1 MRQQAVASLMQ
12 ASESK
17 GSRPSPF
24 PFTTF
29 AALSASAPFNALGST
44 NPEMNV
50 LSVEKVAKRFGPR
63 QLFSNISFGLEKGQ
77 KTAIVARNGT
87 GKSTLLKCIAGVE
100 TPDEGIIT
108 FNKGLRVGYLDQS
121 VEMTAAHSLVDEM
134 LDQDDPVT
142 RAIRDYEH
150 AVARNSDDAV
160 LHKAI
165 DRMTELNAWDHE
177 AHVQV
182 LLHRFG
188 LRDMEQPVN
197 TLSGGQ
203 QKRLAMAK
211 VLINMPDVLILDE
224 PTNHLDLHMIEQLED
239 ELGAPGMTLLLVTHD
254 RYFLDNVCDEIIE
267 MEFGD
272 FTRFKGNYSYYVEK
286 KAALDE
292 VRDATQHH
300 LRGLMRSELEWVR
313 KMPRARGT
321 KSKSRLDAFER
332 IKADATRNF
341 DREEVKIDVKT
352 ERLGGKV
359 IEARNLTKGFG
370 DPADKE
376 NYKPIVKGFNY
387 SLKRGDR
394 IGIVGP
400 NGIGKSTFI
409 DLLTQKIEPDA
420 GTVSIGDTVILGT
433 FGQQGLQLK
442 EDKRILEVVRDIAEM
457 IPLNKGRTLTASGL
471 LERFLFDKEQ
481 QYQYVSTLSGG
492 EKRRLYLCTVLM
504 KNPNVLILDEP
515 TNDLDIPTLNALEDF
530 LTDLDVCLLIV
541 SHDRYFMDKLCTK
554 LLVFEGDGKLK
565 EWVGNYTELRERQ
578 KSDAARKPTAA
589 TSIAPVANAPVE
601 VDTIPAKKAKPSTGK
616 MSFAERNEL
625 KKIDTEMPKLE
636 KRKEELL
643 ALLAKGGTDHH
654 AMMERSVELEKTIEQ
669 LDRLTDRWLVLS
681 EKDV

>member
-1 MRQQAVASLMQ
+1 MNVLRA
-12 ASESK
+12 
-17 GSRPSPF
+17 R
-24 PFTTF
+24 
-29 AALSASAPFNALGST
+29 
-44 NPEMNV
+44 MNV
-50 LSVEKVAKRFGPR
+50 LSVEKVAKRYGPR
-63 QLFSNISFGLEKGQ
+63 QLFTNISFGLEKGQ

-87 GKSTLLKCIAGVE
+87 GKSTLLKCIAGLE

-121 VEMTAAHSLVDEM
+121 VHMTATHSLVDEM

-142 RAIRDYEH
+142 NAVRAYEH
-150 AVARNSDDAV
+150 AVARHAEGKVMQD
-160 LHKAI
+160 AI
-165 DRMTELNAWDHE
+165 DRMTELNAWDFE

-211 VLINMPDVLILDE
+211 VLIHAPDVLILDE
-224 PTNHLDLHMIEQLED
+224 PTNHLDVHMIEQLED
-239 ELGAPGMTLLLVTHD
+239 ELSVPGLTLLLVTHD

-267 MEFGD
+267 MEFGE

-286 KAALDE
+286 KAGLDE
-292 VRDATQHH
+292 VRDATQQH
-300 LRGLMRSELEWVR
+300 LRGLMKSELEWVR

-321 KSKSRLDAFER
+321 KSKSRLDAFDR
-332 IKADATRNF
+332 IKADATRDF
-341 DREEVKIDVKT
+341 SRDEVKIDVKT

-370 DPADKE
+370 AADTE
-376 NYKPIVKGFNY
+376 AYKPIVKGFSY

-400 NGIGKSTFI
+400 NGIGKSTFL
-409 DLLTQKIEPDA
+409 DLLVAKLPPDA

-433 FGQQGLQLK
+433 FDQRGLQLT
-442 EDKRILEVVRDIAEM
+442 EDKRIIDVVRDIAEL
-457 IPLNKGRTLTASGL
+457 IPLNKGKTLTASGL

-481 QYQYVSTLSGG
+481 QWQYVSTLSGG

-530 LTDLDVCLLIV
+530 LVDLDICLLIV

-554 LLVFEGDGKLK
+554 LLVFEGEGKIK
-565 EWVGNYTELRERQ
+565 EWVGSYSELRDRERYEASRPKEVKEVKVKEQ
-578 KSDAARKPTAA
+578 KK
-589 TSIAPVANAPVE
+589 PVATAKKMSYAE
-601 VDTIPAKKAKPSTGK
+601 RLELQKIEKEIPKLEAKKA
-616 MSFAERNEL
+616 E
-625 KKIDTEMPKLE
+625 ILE
-636 KRKEELL
+636 
-643 ALLAKGGTDHH
+643 AMGKGGVDHH
-654 AMMERSVELEKTIEQ
+654 KIMELSVELEKTGKR
-669 LDRLTDRWLVLS
+669 LDEITDRWLVLS
-681 EKDV
+681 EKE

>member
-1 MRQQAVASLMQ
+1 
-12 ASESK
+12 
-17 GSRPSPF
+17 
-24 PFTTF
+24 
-29 AALSASAPFNALGST
+29 
-44 NPEMNV
+44 MNV
-50 LSVEKVAKRFGPR
+50 LSVEKVSKRYGPR
-63 QLFSNISFGLEKGQ
+63 QLFSDISFGLEKGQ

-87 GKSTLLKCIAGVE
+87 GKSTLLKCIAGLE
-100 TPDEGIIT
+100 TPDSGIIT
-108 FNKGLRVGYLDQS
+108 FNKGLRIGYLDQN
-121 VEMTAAHSLVDEM
+121 VVMTASHSLVDEM

-150 AVARNSDDAV
+150 AVARHADEKT
-160 LHKAI
+160 LHNAI
-165 DRMTELNAWDHE
+165 DRMTELGAWDHE

-211 VLINMPDVLILDE
+211 VLINMPDVLIMDE
-224 PTNHLDLHMIEQLED
+224 PTNHLDLPMIEQLED

-267 MEFGD
+267 MEFGE

-292 VRDATQHH
+292 VRDATQQH

-321 KSKSRLDAFER
+321 KSKSRLDAFDR
-332 IKADATRNF
+332 IKADATRDF
-341 DREEVKIDVKT
+341 SRDEVKIDVKT

-359 IEARNLTKGFG
+359 IEARNLTKSFG

-376 NYKPIVKGFNY
+376 RYKPIVKGFSY

-394 IGIVGP
+394 IGVVGP

-409 DLLTQKIEPDA
+409 DLLVGKLPPDA

-433 FGQQGLQLK
+433 FGQQGLILK
-442 EDKRILEVVRDIAEM
+442 EDKRILDVVRDIAEM

-530 LTDLDVCLLIV
+530 LTDLDICLLIV

-554 LLVFEGDGKLK
+554 LLVFEGDGKIK
-565 EWVGNYTELRERQ
+565 EWVGSYTELRDRQ
-578 KSDAARKPTAA
+578 RADG
-589 TSIAPVANAPVE
+589 
-601 VDTIPAKKAKPSTGK
+601 AKKSSVPTVAAVVPKAETAGLRNGDPAEGSKAAKPKSATPK
-616 MSFAERNEL
+616 MTFAERNEL
-625 KKIDTEMPKLE
+625 KKLDAEMPKLE
-636 KRKEELL
+636 KRKEEIL
-643 ALLAKGGTDHH
+643 ASLAKGGTDHH
-654 AMMERSVELEKTIEQ
+654 VMMERSLELEETIKQ
-669 LDRLTDRWLVLS
+669 LDSMTDRWLVLS
-681 EKDV
+681 EKV

>member
-1 MRQQAVASLMQ
+1 
-12 ASESK
+12 
-17 GSRPSPF
+17 
-24 PFTTF
+24 
-29 AALSASAPFNALGST
+29 
-44 NPEMNV
+44 MNV
-50 LSVEKVAKRFGPR
+50 LSVEKVAKRYGPR
-63 QLFSNISFGLEKGQ
+63 QLFTNISFGLEKGQ

-87 GKSTLLKCIAGVE
+87 GKSTLLKCIAGLE

-121 VEMTAAHSLVDEM
+121 VHMTATHSLVDEM

-142 RAIRDYEH
+142 NAVRAYEH
-150 AVARNSDDAV
+150 AVARHAEGKVMQD
-160 LHKAI
+160 AI
-165 DRMTELNAWDHE
+165 DRMTELSAWDFE

-211 VLINMPDVLILDE
+211 VLIHAPDVLILDE
-224 PTNHLDLHMIEQLED
+224 PTNHLDVHMIEQLED
-239 ELGAPGMTLLLVTHD
+239 ELSVPGLTLLLVTHD

-267 MEFGD
+267 MEFGE

-286 KAALDE
+286 KAGLDE
-292 VRDATQHH
+292 VRDATQQH
-300 LRGLMRSELEWVR
+300 LRGLMKSELEWVR

-321 KSKSRLDAFER
+321 KSKSRLDAFDR
-332 IKADATRNF
+332 IKADATRDF
-341 DREEVKIDVKT
+341 SRDEVKIDVKT

-370 DPADKE
+370 AADTE
-376 NYKPIVKGFNY
+376 AYKPIVKGFSY

-400 NGIGKSTFI
+400 NGIGKSTFL
-409 DLLTQKIEPDA
+409 DLLVAKLPPDA

-433 FGQQGLQLK
+433 FDQRGLQLT
-442 EDKRILEVVRDIAEM
+442 EDKRIIDVVRDIAEL
-457 IPLNKGRTLTASGL
+457 IPLNKGKTLTASGL
-471 LERFLFDKEQ
+471 LERFLLDKEQ
-481 QYQYVSTLSGG
+481 QWQYVSTLSGG

-530 LTDLDVCLLIV
+530 LVDLDICLLIV

-554 LLVFEGDGKLK
+554 LLVFEGEGKIK
-565 EWVGNYTELRERQ
+565 EWVGSYSELRDRERYEASRPKEVKEVKVKEQ
-578 KSDAARKPTAA
+578 KK
-589 TSIAPVANAPVE
+589 PVATAKKMSYAE
-601 VDTIPAKKAKPSTGK
+601 RLELQKIEKEIPKLEAKKA
-616 MSFAERNEL
+616 E
-625 KKIDTEMPKLE
+625 ILE
-636 KRKEELL
+636 
-643 ALLAKGGTDHH
+643 AMGKGGVDHH
-654 AMMERSVELEKTIEQ
+654 KIMELSVELEKTGKR
-669 LDRLTDRWLVLS
+669 LDEITDRWLVLS
-681 EKDV
+681 EKE